1 MDYNEELCGTH
12 ARQTTRKD
20 CRGEPGRV
28 VDGTRGVVA
37 AGARIPKIPKTAHD
51 EGAEAEEGEEDVH
64 VRALL
69 EVAPLEGGG
78 KHFDREF
85 VGDEPVAPPSWD
97 WIHLRGRLPH
107 LPHAIFQNPCSCS
120 IDWLVGVSREWR
132 CPPCPR
138 GLGSP
143 VASLPLRPMASCLT
157 YKNTIIPN
165 KSISVP

>member
-1 MDYNEELCGTH
+1 MN
-12 ARQTTRKD
+12 ARIERM
-20 CRGEPGRV
+20 
-28 VDGTRGVVA
+28 VDGVPVQGEVGVQ
-37 AGARIPKIPKTAHD
+37 G
-51 EGAEAEEGEEDVH
+51 EEGVH

-107 LPHAIFQNPCSCS
+107 LPRAIFPIPCSYS

-143 VASLPLRPMASCLT
+143 VASLPLHPMASCLT

-165 KSISVP
+165 KSISTTLAISLHPNDPQHFSNAIK